1 MEEKFQKIKEM
12 VERELN
18 QEKDSVHDIDH
29 IMRVYNLALTIAKTE
44 NNVDMDVLQA
54 GVLLHDI
61 GSAKEANDPSGQT
74 DHAVIGAE
82 MAKPIL
88 EKFGMSSDKIKHVQ
102 ECILTHRYRTNNRPE
117 TIEAKIVYDA
127 DKLETAGAIGIA
139 RAFSWIGKHHAKIYK
154 KMDNIGDYAKENLTE
169 GKINGRIID
178 KSKHSVHINYETKDK
193 FLLENLYTE
202 TAKKIGQ
209 ERLAYYKE
217 FLDRLDREVVGEL

>member
-1 MEEKFQKIKEM
+1 MIEKFQKIKEI
-12 VERELN
+12 VEAELN
-18 QEKDSVHDIDH
+18 QEKDSAHDIDH

-44 NNVDMDVLQA
+44 KNVDMDVLQA

-61 GSAKEANDPSGQT
+61 GGAKESKDQSGQT

-102 ECILTHRYRTNNRPE
+102 ECILSHRYRTNNKPK
-117 TIEAKIVYDA
+117 TIEAKIVHDA

-139 RAFSWIGKHHAKIYK
+139 RAFSWIGKHRAKIYK
-154 KMDNIGDYAKENLTE
+154 KVDNIEEYAKENLTE

-178 KSKHSVHINYETKDK
+178 KSKHSVYINYETKDK
-193 FLLENLYTE
+193 FLLDGLYTE
-202 TAKKIGQ
+202 SSKKIGQ

-217 FLDRLDREVVGEL
+217 FLDRLDKEVNGEL